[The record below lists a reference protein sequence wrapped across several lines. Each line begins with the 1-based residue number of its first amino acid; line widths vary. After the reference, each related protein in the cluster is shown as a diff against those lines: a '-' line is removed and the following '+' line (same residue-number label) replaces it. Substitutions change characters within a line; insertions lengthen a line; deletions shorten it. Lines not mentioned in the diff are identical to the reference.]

1 MYFYD
6 LNLGPHRAEPSWTLG
21 PSFEQTWQRAT
32 RQCYKT
38 NFKHLSQKVLKKK
51 IFEYFSMYFY
61 GLNLEPPQVEPS
73 WILGPSF
80 ELIWLRTTRQCY
92 IPNFKH
98 LSEVILKKKIFA
110 YFSMISISMYFYDL
124 NLGPLAWDYLGPW
137 DFI

>member
-21 PSFEQTWQRAT
+21 PSFQQTWQRAT

-80 ELIWLRTTRQCY
+80 ELIWLRTTRAMLHTKFQASKRS
-92 IPNFKH
+92 N
-98 LSEVILKKKIFA
+98 SEEEDFCIFF
-110 YFSMISISMYFYDL
+110 YDFYFYVFL
-124 NLGPLAWDYLGPW
+124 
-137 DFI
+137 